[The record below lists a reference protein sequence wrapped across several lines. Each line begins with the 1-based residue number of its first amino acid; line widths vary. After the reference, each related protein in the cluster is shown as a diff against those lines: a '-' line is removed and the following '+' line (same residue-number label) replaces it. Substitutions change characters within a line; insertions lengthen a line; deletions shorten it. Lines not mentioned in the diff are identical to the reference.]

1 MKLKILL
8 IIVLNLCF
16 HNLFGQNEIS
26 FLHITPKTEN
36 GYRTIKNTL
45 QDALGYVWMSQSN
58 GLMKYDGYDYT
69 FHSIDAIFNKTD
81 IDDEI
86 ETINLDAN
94 NNVLV
99 LSKKGLL
106 AKREQNGTYT
116 QLNNHLLKSKDE
128 LLINKIF
135 VEKSKIWV
143 IDFSN
148 VIYNLNP
155 VTLKIEHTQLGP
167 QSELQGSEIVDLT
180 ILPEADAIFITT
192 NKGRLFKCHANT
204 LTEIKGDYN
213 NHPGIMYLTLS
224 NSNDLWIGTKY
235 MGLFKYNIANQNI
248 TQYSYYKD
256 GVDILEKDMILTL
269 FKDSDGIIWAGSDGE
284 GLYRIHP
291 ETEHITLYRH
301 TSLNKSS
308 LSANSIIHI
317 NEDSD
322 KNLWVISNYGDIN
335 ILVNSNNAIF
345 HHNGLK
351 GNISA
356 RVLSLLK
363 DSNNNIWIGT
373 DGKGLTKK
381 NLSTGGEE
389 QFLTINNSLEG
400 FYIQT
405 ISEDNNSNIWIG
417 TYKNGLWFYDSKTA
431 QISKISLSNT
441 YGKIPT
447 DVLTTFKDS
456 KGRIWVASDVCLY
469 IFNSQKEKIATF
481 KFGENNLNGELI
493 RCIVED
499 AHDKIW
505 LGVDNGG
512 LFMFNE
518 NTELEHS
525 TFENVNYGNI
535 KKYNSIV
542 SMAYDGD
549 QKIWLVDLEG
559 QIYNINVNDKS
570 FKKFNDF
577 KTLDGTDFHTVLIED
592 KDNLWLGSNNGLW
605 NINVTNDCSERY
617 TKADGFFSDYYT
629 QRSAFKDKSG
639 MLYFGGLNGVDGFY
653 PEQISKTEIHSQLI
667 INAIEILNKPASIII
682 PEQIK
687 DGVEKTT
694 TLKLKDNQSSFLF
707 KFSAIGNIL
716 NSNYLYAYRLKGFN
730 DEWKTTKNT
739 RIASYT
745 NIPYGAYTFEVK
757 AATAKGNWDIPTKYI
772 AITIAPPLWMHP
784 LAFVVYALLLALL
797 FYGIYK
803 WYYLKKN
810 LILQKV
816 KNEEEANSY
825 YEKMNFFSKMSHEI
839 QTPLTLIMG
848 PAEEIIKKTKYEND
862 PILNQRLKV
871 IYNNAKRLSRITN
884 TLTTIRNK
892 EIGQLKLKVSKKD
905 IIKKLNKI
913 SDSFREEAR
922 FKKIDLE
929 LNHFENEYL
938 LYFDSELVE
947 HIIYNLLSNAFKYT
961 PVNGRICIK
970 TKLDTTNQ
978 KLNISIIDSGYG
990 ISKKEYNDIFKLFYR
1005 SSHTLFSKGMG
1016 IGLAFV
1022 KELVTLHKGE
1032 IHVKSKLNKGT
1043 TFTVSLPLKDDAYT
1057 KTERFDAVK
1066 NESIK
1071 PHIDLSTLNET
1082 DYKNNENKETILIVE
1097 DNFEMLHFLLEV
1109 FNEHYN
1115 VYGAYNGEEGLKMI
1129 KDFLPDIIISDI
1141 SMPNMDGLEMC
1152 KILQKDR
1159 EVSHIPLIFLTAK
1172 NPTGYK
1178 LKGLKYGAIEF
1189 MRKPFDINELQLKVR
1204 NILAQNQRIYTKANL
1219 KHLSAPEVTIE
1230 KSKDDEFLEKL
1241 IALLNTNLDNPE
1253 FKLESLSEAMNM
1265 SYSNIYRKCQK
1276 LTGKTIVDLLRLL
1289 RLKRAAVLIIKN
1301 NLNISEACF
1310 AVGFNDPRYFSK
1322 CFKAQF
1328 KHTPSQF
1335 KKLAKE
1341 YDEDTFLEK
1350 FDL

>member
-1 MKLKILL
+1 MKQKILL
-8 IIVLNLCF
+8 IIVLS
-16 HNLFGQNEIS
+16 LFFNTLFSQSESS
-26 FLHITPKTEN
+26 FLHISPKTEN
-36 GYRTIKNTL
+36 GYRTIKNTI
-45 QDALGYVWMSQSN
+45 QDSLGYIWMSQSN
-58 GLMKYDGYDYT
+58 GLMKYDGYDYM
-69 FHSIDAIFNKTD
+69 FQSVDSIFNKTN
-81 IDDEI
+81 IDDEV
-86 ETINLDAN
+86 ETINLDLQN
-94 NNVLV
+94 NLLV

-106 AKREQNGTYT
+106 AKREKNGNYT
-116 QLNNHLLKSKDE
+116 QLNDRLSKSEAPLLV
-128 LLINKIF
+128 NKIF
-135 VEKSKIWV
+135 VKNSKIWI

-148 VIYNLNP
+148 TIHILNDKSF
-155 VTLKIEHTQLGP
+155 KIEHTQLIP
-167 QSELQGSEIVDLT
+167 ETDLKGSEIIDLT
-180 ILPEADAIFITT
+180 VISQEDIFITT
-192 NKGRLFKCHANT
+192 NKGQLFRCYNSEI
-204 LTEIKGDYN
+204 LEIKGDYN

-224 NSNDLWIGTKY
+224 NTNDLWIGTKY
-235 MGLFKYNIANQNI
+235 MGLFKYNLLTNK
-248 TQYSYYKD
+248 TKHYSYYKD
-256 GVDILEKDMILTL
+256 GVDILENDMILTM
-269 FKDSDGIIWAGSDGE
+269 FKDSDGIIWVGSDGE
-284 GLYRIHP
+284 GLYRIDP
-291 ETEHITLYRH
+291 VTEHIIRYKH

-308 LSANSIIHI
+308 LSTNSIIHI

-335 ILVNSNNAIF
+335 ILVNNTNKIF

-363 DSNNNIWIGT
+363 DTNNNIWIGT

-381 NLSTGGEE
+381 NLITGQEK
-389 QFLTINNSLEG
+389 QFLTINNSIEG

-405 ISEDNNSNIWIG
+405 ITEDDNNNIWIG
-417 TYKNGLWFYDSKTA
+417 TYKNGLWFYNSKQDTV
-431 QISKISLSNT
+431 SKISLLHAE
-441 YGKIPT
+441 GKEPS

-469 IFNSQKEKIATF
+469 IFNSKKEKIATF
-481 KFGENNLNGELI
+481 KFGEHNLNGELI
-493 RCIVED
+493 RCVVED
-499 AHDKIW
+499 ASGKIW

-512 LFMFNE
+512 LFIFNE
-518 NTELEHS
+518 ETILKNS
-525 TFENVNYGNI
+525 VFQNIQYGN
-535 KKYNSIV
+535 KKQYNSIV

-549 QKIWLVDLEG
+549 EKIWLVDLEG
-559 QIYNINVNDKS
+559 QIYFINVNDKS

-577 KTLDGTDFHTVLIED
+577 KTLEGTDFHTVLIED
-592 KDNLWLGSNNGLW
+592 KNNLWLGSNNGLW
-605 NINVTNDCSERY
+605 NINVKDETSERY

-653 PEQISKTEIHSQLI
+653 PNNISKTKIHPQLL
-667 INAIEILNKPASIII
+667 INSIEILNKSASIII
-682 PEQIK
+682 PNQIK
-687 DGVEKTT
+687 DGVEKTID
-694 TLKLKDNQSSFLF
+694 LKLKANQSSFLF

-716 NSNYLYAYRLKGFN
+716 NNNYLYAYRLRGFN
-730 DEWKTTKNT
+730 NEWIITKDT

-745 NIPYGAYTFEVK
+745 NIPHGDYTFEVK
-757 AATAKGNWDIPTKYI
+757 AATTKGNWDIPIKTI

-784 LAFVVYALLLALL
+784 LAFLIYTLLLFTVL
-797 FYGIYK
+797 YGIYK

-848 PAEEIIKKTKYEND
+848 PAEEIIKKTQNNND

-892 EIGQLKLKVSKKD
+892 EIGQLKLKVTENN
-905 IIKKLNKI
+905 IIKKLSKI
-913 SDSFREEAR
+913 SDSFIEEAR
-922 FKKIDLE
+922 FKKIDFELE
-929 LNHFENEYL
+929 NFETEYL
-938 LYFDSELVE
+938 LWFDKELVE

-961 PVNGRICIK
+961 PVEGKITIK
-970 TKLDTTNQ
+970 TSLDEDAQ

-1005 SSHTLFSKGMG
+1005 SNNTVFSKGMG

-1022 KELVTLHKGE
+1022 KELVNLHKAE
-1032 IHVKSKLNKGT
+1032 IHVKSKLKKGT
-1043 TFTVSLPLKDDAYT
+1043 TFTVSFPLNKDAYSASERVELK
-1057 KTERFDAVK
+1057 KT
-1066 NESIK
+1066 SIK
-1071 PHIDLSTLNET
+1071 KNIDLSSLNKVE
-1082 DYKNNENKETILIVE
+1082 YKSSQNKESILIVE
-1097 DNFEMLHFLLEV
+1097 DNYEMLHFLLEV
-1109 FNEHYN
+1109 FNENYN
-1115 VYGAYNGEEGLKMI
+1115 VYGAYNGQEGLKMV

-1141 SMPNMDGLEMC
+1141 TMPNMDGLEMC

-1204 NILAQNQRIYTKANL
+1204 NILVQNQKIYTKANL
-1219 KHLSAPEVTIE
+1219 KHLSAPEQTIE
-1230 KSKDDEFLEKL
+1230 KSKDDEFIEKL
-1241 IALLNTNLDNPE
+1241 IAILNANLDNPE
-1253 FKLESLSEAMNM
+1253 FKLESLSDSMGM

-1289 RLKRAAVLIIKN
+1289 RLKRAAILIIKN
-1301 NLNISEACF
+1301 KLNVSEACF

-1322 CFKAQF
+1322 CFKSQF
-1328 KHTPSQF
+1328 KLTPSQF
-1335 KKLAKE
+1335 KKEAKNIE
-1341 YDEDTFLEK
+1341 ADTFLER
-1350 FDL
+1350 FEL

>member
-1 MKLKILL
+1 MKQKVLLL
-8 IIVLNLCF
+8 IVFSVFFNVLI
-16 HNLFGQNEIS
+16 GQNDIS
-26 FLHITPKTEN
+26 FLHISPKTEN
-36 GYRTIKNTL
+36 GYRTIKNTI
-45 QDALGYVWMSQSN
+45 QDSLGYVWMSQSN
-58 GLMKYDGYDYT
+58 GLMKYDGYDYV
-69 FHSIDAIFNKTD
+69 FHSIDSIFNTTD

-86 ETINLDAN
+86 KTINLDPKSN
-94 NNVLV
+94 LLV

-106 AKREQNGTYT
+106 AKREKNGSYT
-116 QLNNHLLKSKDE
+116 QLNTRLSDKKAT
-128 LLINKIF
+128 LLINNFF
-135 VEKSKIWV
+135 VINSKIWV

-148 VIYNLNP
+148 TIHILNSD
-155 VTLKIEHTQLGP
+155 TFKIEHTQLIP
-167 QSELQGSEIVDLT
+167 QQNLNGSAIIDLITLSENDF
-180 ILPEADAIFITT
+180 FITT
-192 NKGRLFKCHANT
+192 NKGQLFRCTQQNI
-204 LTEIKGDYN
+204 TEIKGDYN
-213 NHPGIMYLTLS
+213 HHPGIMYLTLS
-224 NSNDLWIGTKY
+224 GTNNLWIGTKY
-235 MGLFKYNIANQNI
+235 MGLFKYNLTNNEIKK
-248 TQYSYYKD
+248 YSYYKD
-256 GVDILEKDMILTL
+256 CIDILEKDMILSL

-284 GLYRIHP
+284 GLYRINP
-291 ETEHITLYRH
+291 VTEDIKLYRH

-322 KNLWVISNYGDIN
+322 KNLWIISNYGDIN
-335 ILVNSNNAIF
+335 ILVKSNNKIF

-356 RVLSLLK
+356 RVLSILK

-381 NLSTGGEE
+381 NLTTGKEK

-405 ISEDNNSNIWIG
+405 ITEDNNNNIWIG
-417 TYKNGLWFYDSKTA
+417 TYKNGLWFYDSKTDEA
-431 QISKISLSNT
+431 KKISLSST
-441 YGKIPT
+441 YGKEPT

-456 KGRIWVASDVCLY
+456 KGRIWVASDVCVF
-469 IFNSQKEKIATF
+469 IFNANKEQIATF
-481 KFGENNLNGELI
+481 KFGEHHLKGELI

-499 AHDKIW
+499 AEGKIW

-512 LFMFNE
+512 LFIFNE
-518 NTELEHS
+518 AENLKSSE
-525 TFENVNYGNI
+525 FENIQYGNK

-549 QKIWLVDLEG
+549 KKIWLIDLEG
-559 QIYNINVNDKS
+559 QIYFINVHDKT
-570 FKKFNDF
+570 FEKFIDY
-577 KTLDGTDFHTVLIED
+577 KSLDGTDFHTVLLED

-605 NINVTNDCSERY
+605 NIDLNQDSSIRY

-629 QRSAFKDKSG
+629 QRSAFKDASG
-639 MLYFGGLNGVDGFY
+639 MLFFGGLNGLDGFY
-653 PEQISKTEIHSQLI
+653 PSEITKTKIHTKLN
-667 INAIEILNKPASIII
+667 INAIEILNKPASLII
-682 PEQIK
+682 PEQINN
-687 DGVEKTT
+687 GVEHITQ
-694 TLKLKDNQSSFLF
+694 LKLKDNQSSFLF

-716 NSNYLYAYRLKGFN
+716 NNNYLYAYRLKGFN
-730 DEWKTTKNT
+730 DEWKITKDP

-745 NIPYGAYTFEVK
+745 NIPYGNYTFEVK
-757 AATAKGNWDIPTKYI
+757 ATSTNGNWDIPLKSI
-772 AITIAPPLWMHP
+772 AIAIAPPIWMHP
-784 LAFVVYALLLALL
+784 IAFIIYLLLLFLL
-797 FYGIYK
+797 LYGIYK

-810 LILQKV
+810 LLLQKV

-848 PAEEIIKKTKYEND
+848 PAEEIIKQTQTEND

-892 EIGQLKLKVSKKD
+892 EIGQLKLKVTEHD
-905 IIKKLNKI
+905 IIKKIKKI

-922 FKKIDLE
+922 FKKIDFE
-929 LNHFENEYL
+929 LDNFQNTYQL
-938 LYFDSELVE
+938 WFDNELVE

-961 PVNGRICIK
+961 PVEGRICIK
-970 TKLDTTNQ
+970 TTLDT
-978 KLNISIIDSGYG
+978 KAEYINISIIDSGYG

-1005 SSHTLFSKGMG
+1005 SKHTVFSKGMG

-1022 KELVTLHKGE
+1022 KELVSLHKGE

-1043 TFTVSLPLKDDAYT
+1043 TFTVSLPINKDIYSE
-1057 KTERFDAVK
+1057 TERAELINTNPEHTIVDVSALHK
-1066 NESIK
+1066 I
-1071 PHIDLSTLNET
+1071 T
-1082 DYKNNENKETILIVE
+1082 YKTSENKASILIVE

-1109 FNEHYN
+1109 FNANYN

-1152 KILQKDR
+1152 KILQQDR
-1159 EVSHIPLIFLTAK
+1159 DVSHIPLIFLTAK

-1189 MRKPFDINELQLKVR
+1189 MRKPFDIKELQLKVH
-1204 NILAQNQRIYTKANL
+1204 NILVQNKKIYTKANL
-1219 KHLSAPEVTIE
+1219 KHLSAPEATVE
-1230 KSKDDEFLEKL
+1230 KTKDDEFIEKL
-1241 IALLNTNLDNPE
+1241 IALLNANLDNPE
-1253 FKLESLSEAMNM
+1253 FKLESLSDSMNM

-1276 LTGKTIVDLLRLL
+1276 LTDKTIVDLLRLL
-1289 RLKRAAVLIIKN
+1289 RLKRAAVLIVKN
-1301 NLNISEACF
+1301 KLNISEACF

-1328 KHTPSQF
+1328 KLTPSEF
-1335 KKLAKE
+1335 KKQAKKSNT
-1341 YDEDTFLEK
+1341 DTFLEQYG
-1350 FDL
+1350 L